1 VLRWRRSRLAL
12 SDRLRALA
20 CVALVAFVAGAAVE
34 ITGALDGL
42 ERETLKAR
50 FDLRGAERPD
60 DVVVVAIDAKTF
72 SELREQW
79 PFPRSLHGRV
89 VRRLHA
95 AGAREIVYD
104 VQFTE
109 PTTPREDLALFDA
122 IGTAGGA
129 VLATSESDA
138 HGRTNV
144 LGGDAN
150 LRRVHAR
157 AAASDLHNDGSG
169 AVTHL
174 PRAVG
179 GLESMAVAA
188 AERVGVSVPRAA
200 FVNGD
205 AWIDYR
211 GPAGTIR
218 TISFADV
225 VRGKFAP
232 DAFRGR
238 IAVVGASAP
247 TLRDVHST
255 PIGGGE
261 LMSGVEV
268 QANALWTA
276 LHGAQLRQPSTA
288 VALLLVALLALV
300 APLVCLRFPA
310 LAAGVAVPVTGAL
323 FLVAAQLAFED
334 GLIVNAVS
342 PLVAL
347 VVAGTGTIAWGQLA
361 ESRARRAVSRDN
373 ELLEQRVRERTQELW
388 QTQIEVVHRLGTAVD
403 WRDAETGLHI
413 QRIGQFC
420 ERLALEIGMEAA
432 DAELLR
438 HASALHDVGKVGIP
452 DGILTKP
459 GKLTPDEWVT
469 MKTHTTIGGS
479 ILSNSASELVQL
491 SEVIALTHHEH
502 WDGGGYPRG
511 LSGEQIPLAGRI
523 CAICDVFDAL
533 LSARPYKDPWP
544 IGRAVAEIERLSGTQ
559 FDPGLVHAFVP
570 IARDLHREWFP
581 ADQGAPNPAHALST
595 PSRA

>member
-20 CVALVAFVAGAAVE
+20 CVAAVAFLAGAAVE
-34 ITGALDGL
+34 ISGALDGL
-42 ERETLKAR
+42 ERGTLKTR
-50 FDLRGAERPD
+50 FDLRGADTPD
-60 DVVVVAIDAKTF
+60 DIVVVAIDAKTF
-72 SELREQW
+72 SELGQQW

-95 AGAREIVYD
+95 AGVREIVYD

-109 PTTPREDLALFDA
+109 QTTPRQDLALYDA
-122 IGTAGGA
+122 IGVAGGA

-138 HGRTNV
+138 RGRTNV

-174 PRAVG
+174 PFKVG
-179 GLESMAVAA
+179 ELKSMAVTAA
-188 AERVGVSVPRAA
+188 QRLGVGVPREA
-200 FVNGD
+200 FVDGD

-211 GPAGTIR
+211 GPAGTFR
-218 TISFADV
+218 TVSFADV
-225 VRGKFAP
+225 VRGNFEP

-255 PIGGGE
+255 PVGGGE

-276 LHGAQLRQPSTA
+276 MHGAQLRQPSTA

-300 APLVCLRFPA
+300 APLVGLRLPA
-310 LAAGVAVPVTGAL
+310 LAAGVAVPVAAGL
-323 FLVAAQLAFED
+323 FLVAAQLAFDD
-334 GLIVNAVS
+334 GVILNAVS
-342 PLVAL
+342 PLAAL
-347 VVAGTGTIAWGQLA
+347 VVAGVGTIAWSQLA
-361 ESRARRAVSRDN
+361 ESRARRAVTRDN
-373 ELLEQRVRERTQELW
+373 ELLEARVRERTQELW
-388 QTQIEVVHRLGTAVD
+388 ETQIEVVQRLGTAVD
-403 WRDAETGLHI
+403 WRDAETGHHI
-413 QRIGQFC
+413 QRIGHFC
-420 ERLALEIGMEAA
+420 ERLALEIGMEPA

-459 GKLTPDEWVT
+459 GRLTDEERET
-469 MKTHTTIGGS
+469 MKTHTTIGGN
-479 ILSNSASELVQL
+479 ILSGSASELVRLAQ
-491 SEVIALTHHEH
+491 EIALTHHEH
-502 WDGGGYPRG
+502 WDGNGYPNG
-511 LSGEQIPLAGRI
+511 VSGERIPLAGRI

-533 LSARPYKDPWP
+533 LSTRPYKEAWSID
-544 IGRAVAEIERLSGTQ
+544 RALEEIERVSGSQ
-559 FDPGLVHAFVP
+559 FDPGLVQAFVP
-570 IARDLHREWFP
+570 IAPELHREWFG
-581 ADQGAPNPAHALST
+581 ADDSVPSEERALS
-595 PSRA
+595 AV